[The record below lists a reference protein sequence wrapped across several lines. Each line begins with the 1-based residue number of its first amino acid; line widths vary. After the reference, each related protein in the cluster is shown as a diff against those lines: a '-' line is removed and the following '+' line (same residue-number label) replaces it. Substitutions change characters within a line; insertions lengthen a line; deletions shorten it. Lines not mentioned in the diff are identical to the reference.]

1 MPSLTLQPL
10 IFSNK
15 TCYFVANPTNWFTII
30 TVTSTLKRSKN
41 LKCISNSLLDQT
53 LPLAFKLHMYN
64 LNLTYFNYKMLD
76 KMSVLKNWDLKS
88 EKSKFHSAFFWLVLA
103 WPLKKQDIFRQ
114 FSDSFIFKNFDWFL
128 WIYISNTQ
136 KALFNF
142 YNYCCQIHRLLHVK
156 SLMSFLF
163 TSF

>member
-1 MPSLTLQPL
+1 MFIHTPSLTLQPL

-15 TCYFVANPTNWFTII
+15 TCYFEANPTNWLTII
-30 TVTSTLKRSKN
+30 TVTSALKMSKN

-76 KMSVLKNWDLKS
+76 KMSVFKNWDWKS

-114 FSDSFIFKNFDWFL
+114 FSDLNIHFQELWLVPLDLHIKHSKSSLQFL
-128 WIYISNTQ
+128 
-136 KALFNF
+136 
-142 YNYCCQIHRLLHVK
+142 
-156 SLMSFLF
+156 
-163 TSF
+163 